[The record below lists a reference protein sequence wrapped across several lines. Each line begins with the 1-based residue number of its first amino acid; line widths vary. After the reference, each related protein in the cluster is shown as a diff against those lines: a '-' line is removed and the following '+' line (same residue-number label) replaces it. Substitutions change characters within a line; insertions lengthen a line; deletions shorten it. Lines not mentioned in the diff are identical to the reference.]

1 MNADSSA
8 TNSYVRDSAYNSSF
22 TPSQAPILLSYVAAT
37 AGFSPPEPEGPF
49 RYVELGCGSG
59 ATLNGLA
66 AAYPQGSFVGV
77 DFSAQ
82 NIAVARGIAMAAGLS
97 NVRYIESAFSAL
109 DPGAVAPADYIA
121 CVGTYS
127 WLDAAEKAA
136 LIRIVGASLKS
147 GGLLSLGFVTLGRA
161 AVTPMWQLL
170 RGLVPA
176 GGAGSLER
184 VRAGIGLLARLRDH
198 GAKYLQQNPQAL
210 ALLNDVQQEEASGDI
225 AALTNISHN
234 LLAGGYRVELLD
246 EVAAALAGAGLEF
259 AGSAAPFSNDPDLCV
274 PAALRESYEALPN
287 RVAQELFKD
296 FLGATV
302 ARVDVFIKGAR
313 PDPAASH
320 RYLIDRSR
328 VTLVGARAETW
339 QQLERPGW
347 TSFNL
352 ATPATRH
359 VFDRIADG
367 VAGIAALVKGAPHSA
382 EDVCDAYFKL
392 VASPGFELCFDKP
405 AATGSQLPSR
415 VNPSGGYNRL
425 ALKSVLDGAPTVHLA
440 APGMGSCVPVSLPE
454 SLLLAEF
461 CASGT
466 VVAEEVMHA
475 RLSARVAAMPGLD
488 AVVAS
493 QIQDPQSFA
502 GLYRLI
508 AGRVLPMLLRFG
520 AIRAD

>member
-1 MNADSSA
+1 MNADSGA
-8 TNSYVRDSAYNSSF
+8 TNSYVRDNAYNSNF
-22 TPSQAPILLSYVAAT
+22 NPSQAPILLSYVAAT
-37 AGFSPPEPEGPF
+37 AGFAPPEPERPF

-66 AAYPQGSFVGV
+66 AACPQGSFVGV
-77 DFSAQ
+77 DFNAQ
-82 NIAVARGIAMAAGLS
+82 NIAMARGAAMAAGLG
-97 NVRYIESAFSAL
+97 NVRYIEAAFSAL
-109 DPGAVAPADYIA
+109 DASALAPADYIA

-127 WLDAAEKAA
+127 WLDDAEKAA
-136 LIRIVGASLKS
+136 LVRVVGASLKS

-161 AVTPMWQLL
+161 AVTPMWQVL
-170 RGLVPA
+170 RGLVP
-176 GGAGSLER
+176 GGETDSLER
-184 VRAGIGLLARLRDH
+184 VRAGIRLLGKLRDH

-210 ALLNDVQQEEASGDI
+210 ALLNDVHQEEVSGDI
-225 AALTNISHN
+225 PALTNLSHN

-246 EVAAALAGAGLEF
+246 EVAAGLAGAGLEF
-259 AGSAAPFSNDPDLCV
+259 AGSAAPYLNDPDLCV
-274 PAALRESYEALPN
+274 PAALRDCHDSLPN

-313 PDPAASH
+313 PDTVASH

-328 VTLVGARAETW
+328 VTLVGDRAETW

-352 ATPATRH
+352 ATPVTRY

-367 VAGIAALVKGAPHSA
+367 VGGIAALVQGAPHSA

-392 VASPGFELCFDKP
+392 VASPGFNLCFDTP

-415 VNPSGGYNRL
+415 VHPSSGYNRL
-425 ALKSVLDGAPTVHLA
+425 ALQAALDGAVGVTVA
-440 APGMGSCVPVSLPE
+440 APGLGSCVPVTSPG
-454 SLLLAEF
+454 SMLLAEF

-466 VVAEEVMHA
+466 VVSDEVMHA

-488 AVVAS
+488 AAVVR
-493 QIQDPQSFA
+493 QVQDPESFA
-502 GLYRLI
+502 ALHRQI